1 MKAAPLPA
9 DAILRYLADHGP
21 VDTVTVA
28 AELGVS
34 RQLAF
39 HRLRNSELAG
49 HVVRVDRAPAGLNGR
64 PSVCWRMADAPTADV
79 PTADVPERDTA
90 PMVQRYVDA
99 GAWQRAA
106 PGPAARWF
114 DGLVS

>member
-9 DAILRYLADHGP
+9 DAILRYVAERGP
-21 VDTVTVA
+21 VDTA
-28 AELGVS
+28 AIAAHFGAK
-34 RQLAF
+34 QKHTF
-39 HRLRNSELAG
+39 HRINELAK
-49 HVVRVDRAPAGLNGR
+49 AGLIERAGPRSFARGGR
-64 PSVCWRMADAPTADV
+64 TPTVWCMPGCAPLQLDDEADDELV
-79 PTADVPERDTA
+79 TA
-90 PMVQRYVDA
+90 PMVQRYVEA